1 MNKRFLITTA
11 LEEITP
17 TNECLL
23 LLGEWCKPFLKKNKF
38 KNFNVKIL
46 PYHWNDR
53 VKLHKDYLY
62 LNEFYE
68 KLLLELTCKLNEIHK
83 TQHRTRY
90 WRILIGPWLG
100 SFVHVIF
107 DRWSS
112 IHAAINNFELSGTY
126 AQSLEDDSFI
136 PKNMINFTRLNK
148 SAEWNYFIYSYIL
161 KNYTAINCIDY
172 NVKYK
177 IRKKILNH
185 QPQFINRVKKNIFNF
200 INLIY
205 RSFQKNDDFFYINT
219 YLSKKNE
226 ILLSLKFFQ
235 IPIFYNDNFLYNL
248 DAKVEKEK
256 RQWILQG
263 SNANKFEAFARSI
276 IPKQMPII
284 YLEGYNLLNKKVSL
298 LSWPSRPKIIFTSSS
313 YYLND
318 LFKLYSA
325 KKTED
330 GSPLVIGQHGGG
342 IGTHLFAFYEKH
354 QLDICDAYLS
364 WGWTDNSNHK
374 IKSIGM
380 LSAKK
385 ISRISYTPKNKV
397 ILVALSQSR
406 QSFNISST
414 PIATQI
420 MDYYK
425 DQCKFISNLNS
436 QIKDNLIIR
445 LAKGQEDYEPSAE
458 RWSASFPDVVLEDGS
473 SDINKLLKKCKLCIS
488 TYNAT
493 TFLEAFSMNIPTV
506 MFWNPNH
513 WELREPAKT
522 HFNELKKVGIFHE
535 SPESA
540 AQHVNMIWRDINSW
554 WSSKVVKDA
563 IFIFKNYYCYNPK
576 NLVDKIYL
584 QLQNEIK
591 KIN

>member
-1 MNKRFLITTA
+1 MDKRFLITTA
-11 LEEITP
+11 LEETIP
-17 TNECLL
+17 TNESLL
-23 LLGEWCKPFLKKNKF
+23 LLGEWCRPFSKKNKF
-38 KNFNVKIL
+38 KNLNIKIL
-46 PYHWNDR
+46 PHHWNDR
-53 VKLHKDYLY
+53 IKLHKDYLY

-68 KLLLELTCKLNEIHK
+68 KLLLELTYQLNKIHR
-83 TQHRTRY
+83 TQHKTRY

-100 SFVHVIF
+100 SFVHIIF

-112 IHAAINNFELSGTY
+112 IHAAINNFELLGTY
-126 AQSLEDDSFI
+126 AQSLEEDSFI
-136 PKNMINFTRLNK
+136 PNDMINFTRLNK
-148 SAEWNYFIYSYIL
+148 SAEWNYFIYSYIV
-161 KNYTAINCIDY
+161 KNYTTINCIDY

-177 IRKKILNH
+177 IRKETLDH
-185 QPQFINRVKKNIFNF
+185 QSKFTHRVKKNIFNF
-200 INLIY
+200 VNLIC
-205 RSFQKNDDFFYINT
+205 SCFQRDDDFFYINT
-219 YLSKKNE
+219 YLSRKNE

-235 IPIFYNDNFLYNL
+235 IPMFYSDNFLHNL
-248 DAKVEKEK
+248 DVKVEKEK

-263 SNANKFEAFARSI
+263 SNANNFEVFARSI
-276 IPKQMPII
+276 IPKQIPII

-313 YYLND
+313 YYAND

-330 GSPLVIGQHGGG
+330 GVPLAIGQHGGG

-354 QLDICDAYLS
+354 QFDICDLYFS

-385 ISRISYTPKNKV
+385 TSSINYSSKNRV
-397 ILVALSQSR
+397 ILVALCQSSQSIH
-406 QSFNISST
+406 ISST
-414 PIATQI
+414 PIASQI
-420 MDYYK
+420 LDYYE
-425 DQCKFISNLNS
+425 DQCKFISSLNS
-436 QIKDNLIIR
+436 QIKDNLIVR
-445 LAKGQEDYEPSAE
+445 LRQGDYEPSAE
-458 RWSASFPDVVLEDGS
+458 RWLAKFPDIAFDYRS
-473 SDINKLLKKCKLCIS
+473 SNINKALKECKLCIS

-493 TFLEAFSMNIPTV
+493 TFLETFSMNIPTV

-513 WELREPAKT
+513 SELREPAKT
-522 HFNELKKVGIFHE
+522 YFNELKKVGIFHE

-540 AQHVNMIWRDINSW
+540 ARHVNMIWQDINSW
-554 WSSKVVKDA
+554 WSSKAVKEA
-563 IFIFKNYYCYNPK
+563 IFIFKNYYCYNPN
-576 NLVDKIYL
+576 NLVNQIYL